1 MLGACPAPNP
11 DAPLVRSL
19 LGTVDCNVQD
29 LVQTGYATLFQP
41 SGVFVAAITAALT
54 VYVALFGYRLMLG
67 RAQLNVGDLALTA
80 VKLGA
85 VLALATQW
93 GAYQAIVYRTL
104 FFAPQ
109 QLADIMMHGLRAQS
123 SGLAD
128 NVFDGLQR
136 AFIDLTSFSPA
147 QPPGGPLPVLPPTGA
162 NGAPTSGGVLST
174 LLSKAGFDSLLMLIS
189 AVILLLSSLGVLLAC
204 KVVLG
209 LLLAVGPIFIAL
221 LLFDST
227 RGLFEGWLRASLGFA
242 LAPLAVTLL
251 LGLALNL
258 LDPSLRQIEGMR
270 QMNSYT
276 PGVAFAVMVLVVVF
290 AGVSLGLVAAGAV
303 IAGGFKLPR
312 LSRGAPGLAAPSALA
327 TIVSTDPALAPRA
340 VRTAAAMAAQERRD
354 AAQFARAA
362 VTPAVS
368 GGGDPRIPIGV
379 GPAAR
384 DTQAP
389 EAETRLGQSRRNA
402 SPRGPRRETRQDS
415 GATLQTR
422 HPEGAS
428 PR

>member
-1 MLGACPAPNP
+1 MAGACPAPGP
-11 DAPLVRSL
+11 DDPLVRSL

-41 SGVFVAAITAALT
+41 SGVFVTAITAILT
-54 VYVALFGYRLMLG
+54 IYVALFGYRLMLG
-67 RAQLNVGDLALTA
+67 RAQLNVSDLALTA
-80 VKLGA
+80 VKLGV

-109 QLADIMMHGLRAQS
+109 QLADIMLHGLRAHGS
-123 SGLAD
+123 ALDG

-136 AFIDLTSFSPA
+136 AFTDLTSFSPA
-147 QPPGGPLPVLPPTGA
+147 QPPGGPLTAQTTGP
-162 NGAPTSGGVLST
+162 NGAPASGGVLST
-174 LLSKAGFDSLLMLIS
+174 LLSKAGFDSMLMLIS

-209 LLLAVGPIFIAL
+209 LLLAIGPIFIAL

-258 LDPSLRQIEGMR
+258 LEPSLQQIEVMR
-270 QMNSYT
+270 QVNSYT
-276 PGVAFAVMVLVVVF
+276 PGVAFGAIVLVVVF

-303 IAGGFKLPR
+303 IAGGFRLPR
-312 LSRGAPGLAAPSALA
+312 PDRGSQSSGAP
-327 TIVSTDPALAPRA
+327 TVSPTPLYADPAAQPRA
-340 VRTAAAMAAQERRD
+340 TRTAAAMAAQERRD
-354 AAQFARAA
+354 AAIFAGAA
-362 VTPAVS
+362 ASPIIAPVADQRTPMAFS
-368 GGGDPRIPIGV
+368 
-379 GPAAR
+379 ASAR
-384 DTQAP
+384 DVQGPT
-389 EAETRLGQSRRNA
+389 AEPRLGQSRRNA
-402 SPRGPRRETRQDS
+402 SPRAARSGTRQDVGGGS
-415 GATLQTR
+415 QPKFQEGAT
-422 HPEGAS
+422 

>member
-1 MLGACPAPNP
+1 MAGACPAPSP
-11 DAPLVRSL
+11 DDPLVWSL

-41 SGVFVAAITAALT
+41 SGLFVTALTAVLT

-67 RAQLNVGDLALTA
+67 RAGLSVGDLALTA

-93 GAYQAIVYRTL
+93 GAYQAVVYRTL
-104 FFAPQ
+104 FFGPQ
-109 QLADIMMHGLRAQS
+109 QLADLMLHSLRAHGS
-123 SGLAD
+123 SVDG

-147 QPPGGPLPVLPPTGA
+147 QPPGAPPPAPALGATGA
-162 NGAPTSGGVLST
+162 PASGGVLST
-174 LLSKAGFDSLLMLIS
+174 LLSKAGFDAMLMLVS

-227 RGLFEGWLRASLGFA
+227 RGLFEGWLRAAIGFA

-258 LDPSLRQIEGMR
+258 LEPSLQQIEVMR
-270 QMNSYT
+270 QVNRYT
-276 PGVAFAVMVLVVVF
+276 PGVAFAVAVLVTVF
-290 AGVSLGLVAAGAV
+290 AGVSIGLAAAGAV
-303 IAGGFKLPR
+303 IAGGFRLPVANPAAA
-312 LSRGAPGLAAPSALA
+312 LSTAPSAEP
-327 TIVSTDPALAPRA
+327 SERPRA
-340 VRTAAAMAAQERRD
+340 ARAAAAMTAQDRRD
-354 AAQFARAA
+354 AAILSRSAPLALING
-362 VTPAVS
+362 
-368 GGGDPRIPIGV
+368 GGGDQRLPLAV
-379 GPAAR
+379 GSSAR
-384 DTQAP
+384 DPAVAP
-389 EAETRLGQSRRNA
+389 AEPRLGQSRRNA
-402 SPRGPRRETRQDS
+402 SPRAARSGLRQDL
-415 GATLQTR
+415 GATAQPR
-422 HPEGAS
+422 FQEGAP

>member
-1 MLGACPAPNP
+1 MAGACPVPGP
-11 DAPLVRSL
+11 DDPLVRSL

-41 SGVFVAAITAALT
+41 SGVFVTAVTALLT
-54 VYVALFGYRLMLG
+54 IYVALFGYRLMLG

-93 GAYQAIVYRTL
+93 SAYQAIVYRTL

-109 QLADIMMHGLRAQS
+109 QLADLMLHGLRAHGS
-123 SGLAD
+123 ALDG

-136 AFIDLTSFSPA
+136 AFNDLTSFSPA
-147 QPPGGPLPVLPPTGA
+147 QPPG
-162 NGAPTSGGVLST
+162 APTVGPNGVLST
-174 LLSKAGFDSLLMLIS
+174 LLSRAGFDSMLMLIS

-204 KVVLG
+204 KIVLG

-242 LAPLAVTLL
+242 FAPMAATLL

-258 LDPSLRQIEGMR
+258 LDPSLRQIEVMR
-270 QMNSYT
+270 EVNSYT
-276 PGVAFAVMVLVVVF
+276 PGVAFGVMVLVVVF
-290 AGVSLGLVAAGAV
+290 AGVSLGLALAGGV

-312 LSRGAPGLAAPSALA
+312 PGRSGDGATAPGALA
-327 TIVSTDPALAPRA
+327 TTAYADPAVPPRA
-340 VRTAAAMAAQERRD
+340 SRTAAAMAAQERRD
-354 AAQFARAA
+354 DAIFARSATLPIA
-362 VTPAVS
+362 SSGADQRTPFS
-368 GGGDPRIPIGV
+368 PGS
-379 GPAAR
+379 AAR
-384 DTQAP
+384 DVSAP
-389 EAETRLGQSRRNA
+389 AAESRLGQSRRSA
-402 SPRGPRRETRQDS
+402 SPRAARSGTRQET
-415 GATLQTR
+415 GAVAPGLIQ
-422 HPEGAS
+422 EGAEMRPGS
-428 PR
+428 

>member
-1 MLGACPAPNP
+1 MAGACPAPSP
-11 DAPLVRSL
+11 DDPLVRSL

-41 SGVFVAAITAALT
+41 SGVFVTAITAVLT
-54 VYVALFGYRLMLG
+54 IYVALFGYRLMLG

-80 VKLGA
+80 VKLGV

-93 GAYQAIVYRTL
+93 GAYQALVYHTL

-109 QLADIMMHGLRAQS
+109 QLADIMLHGLRAHGS
-123 SGLAD
+123 ALDG

-136 AFIDLTSFSPA
+136 AFTDLTSFSPA
-147 QPPGGPLPVLPPTGA
+147 QPPGAPIAPTVGQ
-162 NGAPTSGGVLST
+162 NGAPATGGVLST
-174 LLSKAGFDSLLMLIS
+174 LLSKAGFDSMLMLIS

-242 LAPLAVTLL
+242 FAPLAVTLL

-258 LDPSLRQIEGMR
+258 LEPSLQQIEVMR
-270 QMNSYT
+270 QVNSYT
-276 PGVAFAVMVLVVVF
+276 PGVAFGVMVLVVVF
-290 AGVSLGLVAAGAV
+290 TGVSLGLVAAGAV

-312 LSRGAPGLAAPSALA
+312 PSRGVEGLNAPAAAPTILSADQA
-327 TIVSTDPALAPRA
+327 SQPRA
-340 VRTAAAMAAQERRD
+340 TRTAAAMAAQERRD
-354 AAQFARAA
+354 AAIFARAPSA
-362 VTPAVS
+362 SIITSGADQRTPFA
-368 GGGDPRIPIGV
+368 V
-379 GPAAR
+379 GPAVR
-384 DTQAP
+384 DVTAP
-389 EAETRLGQSRRNA
+389 TAETRLGPSRRSA
-402 SPRGPRRETRQDS
+402 SPRAARSGSRQDVGGPPRFQE
-415 GATLQTR
+415 GAT
-422 HPEGAS
+422 